1 MLLKNFPEM
10 EQVVSK
16 IGSAEIPTDPMP
28 MEVADVMIIL
38 KPKSEWT
45 SANNKEEMMAKM
57 DKVLNDLP
65 GVTTEFT
72 QPVQMRFNEL
82 MTGVRSDVA
91 IKIFGEDIELLAGLA
106 EEVVP
111 IVQRVER
118 SGRCESRTGIRI
130 ATNHHKIQ

>member
-1 MLLKNFPEM
+1 MDFCD
-10 EQVVSK
+10 QS
-16 IGSAEIPTDPMP
+16 T
-28 MEVADVMIIL
+28 
-38 KPKSEWT
+38 
-45 SANNKEEMMAKM
+45 EEMMAKM

-106 EEVVP
+106 DEVVP

-118 SGRCESRTGIRI
+118 CGRCESRTGIRI
-130 ATNHHKIQ
+130 ATNHHPVQ

>member
-1 MLLKNFPEM
+1 M

-82 MTGVRSDVA
+82 MTGCLLYTS
-91 IKIFGEDIELLAGLA
+91 KILNVFY
-106 EEVVP
+106 
-111 IVQRVER
+111 
-118 SGRCESRTGIRI
+118 
-130 ATNHHKIQ
+130 